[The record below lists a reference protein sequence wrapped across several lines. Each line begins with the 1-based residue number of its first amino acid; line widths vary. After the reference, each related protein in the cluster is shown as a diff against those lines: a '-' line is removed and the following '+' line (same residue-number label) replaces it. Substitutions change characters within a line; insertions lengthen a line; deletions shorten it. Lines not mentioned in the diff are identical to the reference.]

1 MEVRRVENRI
11 AMSSLDSC
19 LTYCVVIA
27 SFLVIIFTNLASDHP
42 FVHGQPTNFSFTT
55 FDSTSI
61 DEIIL
66 LDDTAQYFSDYVVLN
81 ALSAATGTVPGCA
94 KLMYKEKVQMFY
106 PSTGAVASFQTSFTF
121 SILPA
126 LGQETG
132 DGFAFTFMP
141 DNVTEGAGGG
151 EMCIQ
156 VDRIIDG
163 TATNSYFAVEF
174 DTHLNPEH
182 NDPSNSHVGV
192 DVNSFSSVSTYNL
205 CNLTSNHTY
214 CTYLANPDTNFTA
227 WIDYDATT
235 EVLDVWLAN
244 GSSSSGI
251 LKPKQPVI
259 HFNLNQSNSL
269 SKVFSDAYMYVGF
282 SASIGAAREANKIMS
297 WSFASSGLPV
307 PPSLPSAS
315 PRLGPAPVPSEA
327 STPANS
333 SKGVP
338 GDIIIASAVAIVVLL
353 LLVLACVIWCSR
365 RRRKM
370 TIQPAV
376 SDHHFLNIGPRKFN
390 YLELCMATQN
400 FREEQLLGSGGCGS
414 VYKGVLQDT
423 GSVVA
428 VKRITKQSEQGET
441 DFVAEISVISQ
452 VRHRNLVQLRGWCHE
467 EGKLLLVYDY
477 MSNTSLDKWLFTNP
491 QKLRSTPPLVLS
503 WEVRY
508 NIVTGVAAAV
518 HYLHE
523 EWEQCI
529 LHRDI
534 KASNV
539 MLDTDFKGKLG
550 DFGLAR
556 LIDHDKLPHT
566 SLLAGTLGYLAPEL
580 PHTCKATKNTDVYSF
595 GILSLEIACGRPVFS
610 PIAPQSRTLLLDYVW
625 QEHKKKSIVNVVD
638 PRLEMDFV
646 EEEVL
651 RVLHVGLLCCHPDPA
666 ARPSMRLV
674 NQYLNGYVLMP
685 SLPESQPVVSYS
697 IIGQVEE
704 TESPE
709 DTATLELQIQSCI
722 DEEDPAKSFTN
733 FLSKSDNSII

>member
-1 MEVRRVENRI
+1 VEVRRVEKRI
-11 AMSSLDSC
+11 VMSSLDSC
-19 LTYCVVIA
+19 LTYCVVIT

-42 FVHGQPTNFSFTT
+42 FVHGQPTNFSFTS

-66 LDDTAQYFSDYVVLN
+66 LDDAAQYFSEYVVLN
-81 ALSAATGTVPGCA
+81 ALKSATGRGPGCG

-126 LGQETG
+126 LGQLQNTG

-141 DNVTEGAGGG
+141 DNVTEGAAGGT
-151 EMCIQ
+151 MCIQ
-156 VDRIIDG
+156 VDRTDG
-163 TATNSYFAVEF
+163 TANSYFAVEF
-174 DTHLNPEH
+174 DTHQNPDDD
-182 NDPSNSHVGV
+182 DPSNNHVGV

-205 CNLTSNHTY
+205 CNLTSNDTT

-251 LKPKQPVI
+251 LKPNQPVI

-269 SKVFSDAYMYVGF
+269 SNVFSDAYMYVGF
-282 SASIGAAREANKIMS
+282 SGSIGSAREANKIVS

-333 SKGVP
+333 STGVP
-338 GDIIIASAVAIVVLL
+338 GDIIIASTVVIVVLL

-365 RRRKM
+365 HRRKM
-370 TIQPAV
+370 TIQPAM
-376 SDHHFLNIGPRKFN
+376 SHHHFLNIGPRKFN

-400 FREEQLLGSGGCGS
+400 FSEEQLLGSGGCGS

-428 VKRITKQSEQGET
+428 VKRITKESEQGET

-467 EGKLLLVYDY
+467 EGKLLLVYDF
-477 MSNTSLDKWLFTNP
+477 MSNTSLDKWLFINP
-491 QKLRSTPPLVLS
+491 EKFRDSPPRRVLS
-503 WEVRY
+503 WDLRY
-508 NIVTGVAAAV
+508 NILTGVAAALY
-518 HYLHE
+518 YLHE

-539 MLDTDFKGKLG
+539 MLDTNFKAKLG

-580 PHTCKATKNTDVYSF
+580 PYTCKATKTTDVYSF
-595 GILSLEIACGRPVFS
+595 GVLSLEVACGRRVFS

-625 QEHKKKSIVNVVD
+625 HEHKKKSILNVVD

-651 RVLHVGLLCCHPDPA
+651 RVLHVGLLCSHPDPE
-666 ARPSMRLV
+666 ARPNMRLV
-674 NQYLNGYVLMP
+674 NRYLNGEVLMP
-685 SLPESQPVVSYS
+685 SLPESQPEVSYS
-697 IIGQVEE
+697 MNGQVEA
-704 TESPE
+704 TESTE
-709 DTATLELQIQSCI
+709 LTATLDLQIA
-722 DEEDPAKSFTN
+722 EEDPAKSFTN
-733 FLSKSDNSII
+733 FLSKSDDSII

>member
-1 MEVRRVENRI
+1 
-11 AMSSLDSC
+11 
-19 LTYCVVIA
+19 
-27 SFLVIIFTNLASDHP
+27 
-42 FVHGQPTNFSFTT
+42 
-55 FDSTSI
+55 
-61 DEIIL
+61 
-66 LDDTAQYFSDYVVLN
+66 
-81 ALSAATGTVPGCA
+81 
-94 KLMYKEKVQMFY
+94 
-106 PSTGAVASFQTSFTF
+106 
-121 SILPA
+121 
-126 LGQETG
+126 
-132 DGFAFTFMP
+132 
-141 DNVTEGAGGG
+141 
-151 EMCIQ
+151 
-156 VDRIIDG
+156 
-163 TATNSYFAVEF
+163 
-174 DTHLNPEH
+174 
-182 NDPSNSHVGV
+182 
-192 DVNSFSSVSTYNL
+192 
-205 CNLTSNHTY
+205 
-214 CTYLANPDTNFTA
+214 
-227 WIDYDATT
+227 
-235 EVLDVWLAN
+235 
-244 GSSSSGI
+244 
-251 LKPKQPVI
+251 
-259 HFNLNQSNSL
+259 
-269 SKVFSDAYMYVGF
+269 
-282 SASIGAAREANKIMS
+282 
-297 WSFASSGLPV
+297 
-307 PPSLPSAS
+307 
-315 PRLGPAPVPSEA
+315 
-327 STPANS
+327 
-333 SKGVP
+333 
-338 GDIIIASAVAIVVLL
+338 
-353 LLVLACVIWCSR
+353 
-365 RRRKM
+365 M

-651 RVLHVGLLCCHPDPA
+651 RVLHVGLLCSHPDPA
-666 ARPSMRLV
+666 ARPNMRLV
-674 NQYLNGYVLMP
+674 NRYLNGEVLMP
-685 SLPESQPVVSYS
+685 SLPESQPEVSYS
-697 IIGQVEE
+697 MNGQVEA
-704 TESPE
+704 TESTE
-709 DTATLELQIQSCI
+709 LTATLDLQIA
-722 DEEDPAKSFTN
+722 EEDPAKSFTN
-733 FLSKSDNSII
+733 FLSKSDDSII

>member
-1 MEVRRVENRI
+1 
-11 AMSSLDSC
+11 MSSLDSC
-19 LTYCVVIA
+19 LIYCVVIT
-27 SFLVIIFTNLASDHP
+27 SFLVIIFSNLASDHP
-42 FVHGQPTNFSFTT
+42 FVHGQPTNFSFTS

-66 LDDTAQYFSDYVVLN
+66 LDDAARYFSDYVVLN
-81 ALSAATGTVPGCA
+81 ALSAATGTVLGCG

-121 SILPA
+121 SILPV

-151 EMCIQ
+151 EMCIE
-156 VDRIIDG
+156 VDRVDG
-163 TATNSYFAVEF
+163 TAANSYFAVEF
-174 DTHLNPEH
+174 DTHLNPVH
-182 NDPSNSHVGV
+182 NDPSDSHVGV

-214 CTYLANPDTNFTA
+214 CEYLANPDTNFTA

-235 EVLDVWLAN
+235 EMLDVWLAN

-251 LKPKQPVI
+251 PKPNQPVI

-269 SKVFSDAYMYVGF
+269 SKVFSDPYMYVGF
-282 SASIGAAREANKIMS
+282 SGSIGSARESNKIMS

-333 SKGVP
+333 STGVR
-338 GDIIIASAVAIVVLL
+338 GDIIIASAVVIVVLL

-376 SDHHFLNIGPRKFN
+376 SHHHFLNIGPRKFN

-400 FREEQLLGSGGCGS
+400 FHEEQLLGSGGCGS

-423 GSVVA
+423 GSLVA
-428 VKRITKQSEQGET
+428 VKRITKQSEQGES

-477 MSNTSLDKWLFTNP
+477 MSNTNLDKWLFINP
-491 QKLRSTPPLVLS
+491 EKFRDSPPPRVLS

-595 GILSLEIACGRPVFS
+595 GILSLEVVCGRPVFS

-646 EEEVL
+646 KEEVL

-685 SLPESQPVVSYS
+685 TLPESQPVVSYS

-704 TESPE
+704 TESTE
-709 DTATLELQIQSCI
+709 HTATLELQIQTIS
-722 DEEDPAKSFTN
+722 EEDYSANSSFTEFISTN
-733 FLSKSDNSII
+733 R

>member
-1 MEVRRVENRI
+1 
-11 AMSSLDSC
+11 MSSLDSC
-19 LTYCVVIA
+19 LTYCVVIT

-42 FVHGQPTNFSFTT
+42 FVHGQPTNFSFTS

-66 LDDTAQYFSDYVVLN
+66 LDDAAQYFSEYVVLN
-81 ALSAATGTVPGCA
+81 ALNSATGTVSGCG

-156 VDRIIDG
+156 VDRTDG
-163 TATNSYFAVEF
+163 TAANSYFAVEF
-174 DTHLNPEH
+174 DTYQNPEH
-182 NDPSNSHVGV
+182 DDPSNNHVGL

-205 CNLTSNHTY
+205 CNLTSNHAN
-214 CTYLANPDTNFTA
+214 CRYLANPDTNFTA

-251 LKPKQPVI
+251 LKPNQPVI

-282 SASIGAAREANKIMS
+282 SGSIGFAREANKIVS
-297 WSFASSGLPV
+297 WSFASK
-307 PPSLPSAS
+307 
-315 PRLGPAPVPSEA
+315 A

-333 SKGVP
+333 STGVR
-338 GDIIIASAVAIVVLL
+338 GDIIIASAVVIVVLL

-376 SDHHFLNIGPRKFN
+376 SQHHFVNIGPRKFN

-423 GSVVA
+423 GSLVA

-467 EGKLLLVYDY
+467 DGKLLLVYDY

-595 GILSLEIACGRPVFS
+595 GILSLEVACGRPVFS

-685 SLPESQPVVSYS
+685 SLPESQP
-697 IIGQVEE
+697 
-704 TESPE
+704 
-709 DTATLELQIQSCI
+709 
-722 DEEDPAKSFTN
+722 
-733 FLSKSDNSII
+733 

>member
-1 MEVRRVENRI
+1 
-11 AMSSLDSC
+11 MSSFKSC
-19 LTYCVVIA
+19 LRYCVLVMT
-27 SFLVIIFTNLASDHP
+27 SFLVISFTNLASDHP
-42 FVHGQPTNFSFTT
+42 FVHGQPTNFNFTSFN
-55 FDSTSI
+55 STSVQ

-66 LDDTAQYFSDYVVLN
+66 LDDAALYDSHFIVLN
-81 ALSAATGTVPGCA
+81 SMNSATGTGSACG
-94 KLMYKEKVQMFY
+94 KLLYKEKVQMFY

-126 LGQETG
+126 LGQGPG

-141 DNVTEGAGGG
+141 DNVTEGTAGGT
-151 EMCIQ
+151 MC
-156 VDRIIDG
+156 VEVERSDG
-163 TATNSYFAVEF
+163 TQANSYFAVEF
-174 DTHLNPEH
+174 DTFQNTEH
-182 NDPSNSHVGV
+182 NDPSNNHVGI
-192 DVNSFSSVSTYNL
+192 DVNSFTSVTTYNL
-205 CNLTSNHTY
+205 CNLTSNHTH
-214 CTYLANPDTNFTA
+214 CSYLVNPDTNFTA
-227 WIDYDATT
+227 WIEYDATT
-235 EVLDVWLAN
+235 EALDIWFVN
-244 GSSSSGI
+244 GSAATGGI
-251 LKPKQPVI
+251 LKPNQPVI

-282 SASIGAAREANKIMS
+282 SGSIGRAREVNQIES

-307 PPSLPSAS
+307 PPGPPSAPS
-315 PRLGPAPVPSEA
+315 PAPETSKL
-327 STPANS
+327 ANS
-333 SKGVP
+333 STGVP
-338 GDIIIASAVAIVVLL
+338 GDIIIASAVVIVVLL

-370 TIQPAV
+370 TIKLPAV
-376 SDHHFLNIGPRKFN
+376 SDHHILNIGPRKFN
-390 YLELCMATQN
+390 FLELCIATMN
-400 FREEQLLGSGGCGS
+400 FSEEQLLGSGGCGS

-467 EGKLLLVYDY
+467 EGKLLLVYDF
-477 MSNTSLDKWLFTNP
+477 MSNTSLDKWLFINP
-491 QKLRSTPPLVLS
+491 EKFRDSPPPRVLS
-503 WEVRY
+503 WELRY
-508 NIVTGVAAAV
+508 NILTGVAAALY
-518 HYLHE
+518 YLHE

-539 MLDTDFKGKLG
+539 MLDTNFKAKLG

-595 GILSLEIACGRPVFS
+595 GILSLEVACGRRVFS

-651 RVLHVGLLCCHPDPA
+651 RVLHVGLLCSHPDPE
-666 ARPSMRLV
+666 ARPNMRLV
-674 NQYLNGYVLMP
+674 NRYLNGEVLMP
-685 SLPESQPVVSYS
+685 SLPESRPDVSYYMD
-697 IIGQVEE
+697 GQVEE
-704 TESPE
+704 TESTE

-722 DEEDPAKSFTN
+722 AEEDPAKSFTN
-733 FLSKSDNSII
+733 FLLKSDNSII

>member
-1 MEVRRVENRI
+1 
-11 AMSSLDSC
+11 MSSLDSC
-19 LTYCVVIA
+19 LTYCVVIT
-27 SFLVIIFTNLASDHP
+27 SFLAIIFSNLASDHP
-42 FVHGQPTNFSFTT
+42 FVHGQPTNFSFTS
-55 FDSTSI
+55 FDSHSI

-66 LDDTAQYFSDYVVLN
+66 LDDAAQYFSDYVVLN
-81 ALSAATGTVPGCA
+81 GLDAATGTDTGCG

-121 SILPA
+121 SILPV
-126 LGQETG
+126 LGQVPG

-141 DNVTEGAGGG
+141 DNVTEGAGGKS
-151 EMCIQ
+151 MCIQ
-156 VDRIIDG
+156 VDRSDG
-163 TATNSYFAVEF
+163 TAANSYFAVEF
-174 DTHLNPEH
+174 DTFLNFQL
-182 NDPSNSHVGV
+182 NDPSNNHVGV

-251 LKPKQPVI
+251 LKPNQPVI

-269 SKVFSDAYMYVGF
+269 SKAFSEAYMYVGF
-282 SASIGAAREANKIMS
+282 SGSIGAAREANKIMS

-333 SKGVP
+333 SKGVH
-338 GDIIIASAVAIVVLL
+338 GDIIIASAVVIVVLL

-365 RRRKM
+365 RRRKI
-370 TIQPAV
+370 TIQPPV
-376 SDHHFLNIGPRKFN
+376 SHHHDFLNIGPRKFN

-400 FREEQLLGSGGCGS
+400 FREEQLLGSGGYGS

-423 GSVVA
+423 GSLVA

-477 MSNTSLDKWLFTNP
+477 MSNTSLDKWLFINP

-595 GILSLEIACGRPVFS
+595 GILSLEVACGRPVFS

-674 NQYLNGYVLMP
+674 NQYLNGYVSMP

-704 TESPE
+704 TESTE
-709 DTATLELQIQSCI
+709 HTATLELQIQPISE
-722 DEEDPAKSFTN
+722 EEDPANSSFTKI
-733 FLSKSDNSII
+733 LSQIDDSAI